1 MAQIMTVCGP
11 IAPDELGFTL
21 PHEHIFIDLT
31 AFPGGITLHGL
42 DGFIDPVRHTD
53 IMIEEVRA
61 FRAAGGKSIVDVTC
75 RNMGGDIDALK
86 GVAIATGAHIIAGCG
101 WYRESYMDHDLY
113 YRSTNELADEL
124 IHEIEHG
131 FGETGI
137 RPGILG
143 EIGVNYNHYH
153 LSATEER
160 CLRAVAKAQQHSGLA
175 ITTHLPKARVA
186 HEVLD
191 VLGEHGVPGERVIIG
206 HSDAYKDA
214 GYHASLMERGA
225 YVQYDNIGSTLDAPW
240 GESELIE
247 LMVELLGQ
255 GYAERILLSQDVCG
269 RSHMKHYGGRGFDY
283 IATKFLPKLRERGVG
298 EEQIL
303 IMTEENPRRVL
314 SV

>member
-11 IAPDELGFTL
+11 IAPDELGFAL

-31 AFPGGITLHGL
+31 AFPGGITMHGL

-61 FRAAGGKSIVDVTC
+61 FQAAGGSSIVDVTC
-75 RNMGGDIDALK
+75 RNMGGDIRALK
-86 GVAIATGAHIIAGCG
+86 GVAEATGVHIIAGCG

-113 YRSTNELADEL
+113 YRSTNELAESL
-124 IHEIEHG
+124 IDEIEHG
-131 FGETGI
+131 LGGTDI

-153 LSATEER
+153 LSAKEER
-160 CLRAVAKAQQHSGLA
+160 CLRAVAKAQQYSGLA
-175 ITTHLPKARVA
+175 VTTHLPKARVA

-191 VLGEHGVPGERVIIG
+191 VLGEHDVPAERVILG

-214 GYHASLMERGA
+214 GYHASLMQRGA

-240 GESELIE
+240 GESELLD
-247 LMVELLGQ
+247 LMFELLGQ
-255 GYAERILLSQDVCG
+255 GYVERILLSQDICG

-283 IATKFLPKLRERGVG
+283 IATKFLPKLRERGIS
-298 EEQIL
+298 EEQIQ
-303 IMTEENPRRVL
+303 IMTVENPKRVL
-314 SV
+314 AV